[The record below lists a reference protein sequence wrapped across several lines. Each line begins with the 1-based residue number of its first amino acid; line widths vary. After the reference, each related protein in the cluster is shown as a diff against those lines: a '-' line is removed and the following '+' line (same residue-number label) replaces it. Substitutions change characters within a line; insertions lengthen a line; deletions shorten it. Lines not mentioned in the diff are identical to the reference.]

1 MALMIDEAGLI
12 ETFESRRR
20 QARMRVIL
28 AVLIALGYGH
38 LVGWVLAAGW
48 LATYLLLQLFE
59 YRLFKPTDE
68 TAVSPWR
75 VHAALGVLL
84 ANGVVFA
91 GFALLSPLTYGAWG
105 MANGAFLL
113 AGSVLNV
120 AVSNRN
126 KTSFLVSLAP
136 YGVCFP
142 LMALASLSI
151 GASWPVTLSLLISGP
166 LILGPTVMIWFEG
179 ARLRATE
186 EVAQRQ
192 RAEAEAANSA
202 KDAFLAMMSHEIR
215 TPLNGVLGMA
225 HAMERDQLSDDQ
237 RERLR
242 VIREAGQSLFVI
254 LDDILDASKISAGKL
269 TLETIEF
276 DLEEV
281 VRAACAPFVPAAQ
294 QKGLSFDLSI
304 GESAGGRY
312 MGDPTRLRQII
323 CNLVSNAV
331 KFTGDGGLRVLV
343 FPAEGQLCVM
353 VTDTGAG
360 MTPAQLDGLFKP
372 FTQAD
377 LSTTRRFG
385 GTGLGLTISDELAR
399 AMGGRIEVT
408 SRAGEGSAFSVFLP
422 LERMVAMPLRGP
434 APREAAAS
442 QPPAPEPV
450 KAAEPFPA
458 PEPAPHSGSA
468 PEADDPSAIR
478 ILAAEDNE
486 TNQLVL
492 RTLLAQAGLSVTIV
506 PDGLA
511 AVEAW
516 RAGHWHLILMDVR
529 MPVMDG
535 PTATAEIRRIEAETG
550 RARTPIVALT
560 ANVMPHQVAD
570 YTRAGMDGL
579 IAKPINVACLFETIE
594 KSLDIDA
601 DGERSAA

>member
-1 MALMIDEAGLI
+1 MIDQAGLI

-20 QARMRVIL
+20 QLRMRLIL
-28 AVLIALGYGH
+28 SVLITLGYGG
-38 LVGWVLAAGW
+38 LVGWHIAAVW
-48 LATYLLLQLFE
+48 LAIYLALQFFE
-59 YRLFKPTDE
+59 FRLEVKAPE
-68 TAVSPWR
+68 GGRLEPWR
-75 VHAALGVLL
+75 VRAALGVLL
-84 ANGVVFA
+84 ANGVVFG
-91 GFALLSPLTYGAWG
+91 GFAIISPLTYGAWG

-126 KTSFLVSLAP
+126 KASFLISLSP
-136 YGVCFP
+136 YAVCFL
-142 LMALASLSI
+142 LMALVSVHL

-166 LILGPTVMIWFEG
+166 LILGPTIILWFEG
-179 ARLRATE
+179 ARLRETE
-186 EVAQRQ
+186 AAAQRQ

-202 KDAFLAMMSHEIR
+202 KDSFLAMMSHEIR

-225 HAMERDQLSDDQ
+225 DAMQRGELSDEQ

-276 DLEEV
+276 DLEET
-281 VRAACAPFVPAAQ
+281 VRGACAPFVPAAQ
-294 QKGLSFDLSI
+294 QKGVAFDLSI
-304 GESAGGRY
+304 GESVGGRY

-331 KFTGDGGLRVLV
+331 KFTSRGGIRVLV

-353 VTDTGAG
+353 VSDTGAG
-360 MTPAQLDGLFKP
+360 MTPEQLAGLFKP

-385 GTGLGLTISDELAR
+385 GTGLGLTISDQLAT

-408 SRAGEGSAFSVFLP
+408 SRVGDGSAFSVFLP

-434 APREAAAS
+434 APAEAVAVR
-442 QPPAPEPV
+442 APEPS
-450 KAAEPFPA
+450 APA
-458 PEPAPHSGSA
+458 PAQPPEPTSHGD
-468 PEADDPSAIR
+468 EVDDIR

-506 PDGLA
+506 PDGQA

-516 RAGHWHLILMDVR
+516 KSGDWSLILMDVR

-535 PTATAEIRRIEAETG
+535 PTAAAEIRRLESETG

-579 IAKPINVACLFETIE
+579 IAKPINVAALFETIE
-594 KSLDIDA
+594 KSLDAA
-601 DGERSAA
+601 DGKRSAA

>member
-1 MALMIDEAGLI
+1 MAMFDEAGLI

-20 QARMRVIL
+20 QLRMRLVL
-28 AVLIALGYGH
+28 AVMITLGYGH
-38 LVGWVLAAGW
+38 LVGWALSAGW
-48 LATYLLLQLFE
+48 LATYLTLQFLE
-59 YRLFKPTDE
+59 LRLRLQPGS
-68 TAVSPWR
+68 AGQPQPPWR
-75 VHAALGVLL
+75 VRAALTILL
-84 ANGVVFA
+84 ANGVVFG
-91 GFALLSPLTYGAWG
+91 GFAVISPLTYGAWG
-105 MANGAFLL
+105 MANGAFIM

-136 YGVCFP
+136 YAVYFP
-142 LMALASLSI
+142 LLALVSVGI
-151 GASWPVTLSLLISGP
+151 GASWPVTLSLLIAGP
-166 LILGPTVMIWFEG
+166 MILGPTVIVWFEG

-186 EVAQRQ
+186 EIAQRQ

-225 HAMERDQLSDDQ
+225 HAMERDDLSDEQ
-237 RERLR
+237 RDRLR

-254 LDDILDASKISAGKL
+254 LDDILDVSKIGAGKL

-281 VRAACAPFVPAAQ
+281 VRGACAAFVPTAEH
-294 QKGLSFDLSI
+294 KGLFFDLSI
-304 GESAGGRY
+304 GESVGGRY
-312 MGDPTRLRQII
+312 LGDPTRLRQIV

-331 KFTGDGGLRVLV
+331 KFTGEGGVRVLV
-343 FPAEGQLCVM
+343 FGAEAQQLCFM

-360 MTPAQLDGLFKP
+360 MTADQMAALFTP
-372 FTQAD
+372 FSQAD

-385 GTGLGLTISDELAR
+385 GTGLGLAISDQLAR
-399 AMGGRIEVT
+399 AMGGRIEVR
-408 SRAGEGSAFSVFLP
+408 SRPGEGSAFSVFLP

-434 APREAAAS
+434 AAAGQAETAV
-442 QPPAPEPV
+442 PAPAPEPPEPPAAETE
-450 KAAEPFPA
+450 AAEPA
-458 PEPAPHSGSA
+458 
-468 PEADDPSAIR
+468 AIR

-492 RTLLAQAGLSVTIV
+492 KTLLAQAGLSLTLVS
-506 PDGLA
+506 DGRQ

-516 RAGHWHLILMDVR
+516 RSGHWSLILMDVR

-535 PTATAEIRRIEAETG
+535 PSATAEIRRLEIETG
-550 RARTPIVALT
+550 RRRTPIVALT

-570 YTRAGMDGL
+570 YTKAGM

-594 KSLDIDA
+594 KSLEADA
-601 DGERSAA
+601 AGERTAA